1 MESAL
6 HVKSYALENGI
17 GVERNDDNLAMAT
30 HIAVL
35 GLPIGKLK
43 VKRYSI
49 TLLAKVISF
58 CYGRLYLLIL
68 YGIMII

>member
-1 MESAL
+1 MHL
-6 HVKSYALENGI
+6 KSYALESGT

-43 VKRYSI
+43 VKRYSM
-49 TLLAKVISF
+49 TLLV
-58 CYGRLYLLIL
+58 
-68 YGIMII
+68 M